1 LLIKVRY
8 FDNVR
13 VDLVEG
19 ADQPDT
25 KAMSALAAFL
35 ELTSADRVSDSRH
48 VFAYFR
54 DCVGGIHDS
63 NLPDEITR
71 ISDNPADIWQHMTPS
86 KLFLEHS
93 EDDAGEWFV
102 VIEAECAWEEEHGLM
117 MVWRSGKVLNK
128 VGGYD
133 GHVTNV
139 HAFDD
144 DSLVDVVYA
153 ASNPDY
159 TTRLS
164 PSLGSK

>member
-1 LLIKVRY
+1 
-8 FDNVR
+8 
-13 VDLVEG
+13 
-19 ADQPDT
+19 
-25 KAMSALAAFL
+25 
-35 ELTSADRVSDSRH
+35 
-48 VFAYFR
+48 
-54 DCVGGIHDS
+54 
-63 NLPDEITR
+63 
-71 ISDNPADIWQHMTPS
+71 
-86 KLFLEHS
+86 
-93 EDDAGEWFV
+93 
-102 VIEAECAWEEEHGLM
+102 M